1 MGYYQFTGRRLSR
14 VLALEALYRF
24 DLLDEPLS
32 EAIKDIYNRE
42 NPPEDV
48 RKFTNKILESVESNL
63 EEIDRLIDQTTLNWP
78 LERITTVDRSIL
90 RIAVGEML
98 GIDEV
103 PFKVS
108 ISEAIE
114 IAKLFSTEESGRFVN
129 GVLDNIA
136 IKLGFKQEEKS

>member
-24 DLLDEPLS
+24 DLLDEPID
-32 EAIKDIYNRE
+32 EALKDIYSRE
-42 NPPEDV
+42 SPPEDV
-48 RKFTNKILESVESNL
+48 RKFTNKILESVKLNL
-63 EEIDRLIDQTTLNWP
+63 EEIDKLIDQTTLNWP
-78 LERITTVDRSIL
+78 LERITTIDRSIL
-90 RIAVGEML
+90 RMAVAEML
-98 GIDEV
+98 GIEEV

-114 IAKLFSTEESGRFVN
+114 VAKLFSTEESGRFVN

-136 IKLGFKQEEKS
+136 IKLGFKQEEK

>member
-24 DLLDEPLS
+24 DLLDEQLN

-42 NPPEDV
+42 DPPEDV
-48 RKFTNKILESVESNL
+48 KKFTNKILESVKANL
-63 EEIDRLIDQTTLNWP
+63 EEIDKLIDQTTLNWP
-78 LERITTVDRSIL
+78 LERITTIDRSIL
-90 RIAVGEML
+90 RIAVAEML
-98 GIDEV
+98 GIEEV

-136 IKLGFKQEEKS
+136 IKLGFKQEEK

>member
-1 MGYYQFTGRRLSR
+1 MAYYQFTGRRLSR

-24 DLLDEPLS
+24 DLLDEPLDQ
-32 EAIKDIYNRE
+32 AISDIYERE
-42 NPPEDV
+42 SPPPDV
-48 RKFTNKILESVESNL
+48 KAFTDQILESVKANL
-63 EEIDRLIDQTTLNWP
+63 DEIDRLIDETTLNWP
-78 LERITTVDRSIL
+78 LERITTIDRSIL
-90 RIAVGEML
+90 RMAVAEMIGL
-98 GIDEV
+98 DDV

-136 IKLGFKQEEKS
+136 IKLGFKEGDK

>member
-1 MGYYQFTGRRLSR
+1 MGYYQFSGRRLSR
-14 VLALEALYRF
+14 VLALEALYRY
-24 DLLDEPLS
+24 DLLNEPME
-32 EAIKDIYNRE
+32 EALRDIYERE
-42 NPPEDV
+42 RPPEDV
-48 RKFTNKILESVESNL
+48 RNFTNRIIDSVRANL
-63 EEIDRLIDQTTLNWP
+63 EEINRLIDETTLNWP

-90 RIAVGEML
+90 RIAVAEML

-136 IKLGFKQEEKS
+136 IKLGFKEGEK

>member
-24 DLLDEPLS
+24 DLLDEPLN

-42 NPPEDV
+42 DPPEDV
-48 RKFTNKILESVESNL
+48 KKFTNKILESVKANL
-63 EEIDRLIDQTTLNWP
+63 EEIDKLIDQTTLNWP
-78 LERITTVDRSIL
+78 LERITTIDRSIL
-90 RIAVGEML
+90 RIAVAEML
-98 GIDEV
+98 GIEEV

-129 GVLDNIA
+129 GILDNIA
-136 IKLGFKQEEKS
+136 IKLGFKQEEK

>member
-1 MGYYQFTGRRLSR
+1 MSYYQFTGRRLSR

-24 DLLDEPLS
+24 DLLDEPL
-32 EAIKDIYNRE
+32 EQAISDIYDRE
-42 NPPEDV
+42 APPPEV
-48 RKFTNKILESVESNL
+48 KEFTNRIIESVKANL
-63 EEIDRLIDQTTLNWP
+63 DEIDRLIDETTLNWP
-78 LERITTVDRSIL
+78 LERITTIDRSIL
-90 RIAVGEML
+90 RMAVAEMIGL
-98 GIDEV
+98 DEV

-136 IKLGFKQEEKS
+136 IKLGFKEGKR

>member
-1 MGYYQFTGRRLSR
+1 MAYYQFTGRRLSR

-24 DLLDEPLS
+24 DLLDEPLDQ
-32 EAIKDIYNRE
+32 AISDIYERE
-42 NPPEDV
+42 SPPPDV
-48 RKFTNKILESVESNL
+48 KAFTDQILESVKANL
-63 EEIDRLIDQTTLNWP
+63 DEIDRLIDETTLNWP
-78 LERITTVDRSIL
+78 LERITTIDRSIL
-90 RIAVGEML
+90 RMAVAEMIGL
-98 GIDEV
+98 DEV

-136 IKLGFKQEEKS
+136 IKLGFKEGDK

>member
-14 VLALEALYRF
+14 LLALEALYRF
-24 DLLDEPLS
+24 DLLDEPIDKAL
-32 EAIKDIYNRE
+32 KDISSRE

-48 RKFTNKILESVESNL
+48 RKFTNKILESVKSNL
-63 EEIDRLIDQTTLNWP
+63 EEIDKLIDQTTLNWP
-78 LERITTVDRSIL
+78 LERITTIDRSIL
-90 RIAVGEML
+90 RMAVAEML
-98 GIDEV
+98 GIEEV

-114 IAKLFSTEESGRFVN
+114 VAKLFSTEESGRFVN

-136 IKLGFKQEEKS
+136 IKLGFKQEEK

>member
-1 MGYYQFTGRRLSR
+1 MGYYQFSGRRLSR

-24 DLLDEPLS
+24 DLLDEPLD
-32 EAIKDIYNRE
+32 EALKDIYERE
-42 NPPEDV
+42 RPPEEV
-48 RKFTNKILESVESNL
+48 KIFTNRIINSVKANL
-63 EEIDRLIDQTTLNWP
+63 GEIDKLIDETTLNWP
-78 LERITTVDRSIL
+78 LERITTIDRSIL
-90 RIAVGEML
+90 RIAVAEML

-136 IKLGFKQEEKS
+136 IKLGFKEGGK